1 MTMLTHGPLSNGLEA
16 EHIYIKINGHRI
28 HCAIAGSGQPVLLIP
43 GWPQTWYTWRYVM
56 QALANAGF
64 QAIAVDPPGIGDSD
78 KPLGGYDTG
87 SVAEKLHQVM
97 AQLGHQ
103 RYAVIGHDIGMW
115 LGYALASDYPHAVS
129 RLVLTEAVIPGLAE
143 APPIFVPAED
153 NIFLWHFMFNQLTD
167 LPEALTTGREA
178 EYLGYIFHRWSYR
191 RDRVA
196 AETYIAA
203 YSVPGSLRAGFDY
216 YRAIPETIRQNQ
228 QRAKTPL
235 TMPVMT
241 IGAEHAT
248 RDAPFLTLQ
257 GKARQL
263 QGEVVPGCGHFITE
277 ECHEEFVALIL
288 PFLQEGKAH
297 AVG

>member
-1 MTMLTHGPLSNGLEA
+1 MTMQTHGPLSNGLEV
-16 EHIYIKINGHRI
+16 EHVYLKINGNRI

-56 QALANAGF
+56 QALAGAGF
-64 QAIAVDPPGIGDSD
+64 QAIAVDPPGMGDSD

-115 LGYALASDYPHAVS
+115 LGYALASDYPQAVS
-129 RLVLTEAVIPGLAE
+129 RLVLTEAVIPGVAE

-178 EYLGYIFHRWSYR
+178 EYLGYIFNRWSFR

-228 QRAKTPL
+228 LRAKTQLP
-235 TMPVMT
+235 MPVLT

-248 RDAPFLTLQ
+248 RDAPFQTLQ
-257 GKARQL
+257 GKACHL
-263 QGEVVPGCGHFITE
+263 QGEMVPGCGHFITE
-277 ECHEEFVALIL
+277 ESHEAFIALIL
-288 PFLQEGKAH
+288 PFLLEGKEH
-297 AVG
+297 AAG